1 MQGARV
7 PSLVREAFTCFG
19 PAKLM
24 GHDYW
29 ALEPVPCS
37 RGGHSNEKP
46 VHCSKRAA
54 PAHRNEAVACA
65 QQQKPIA
72 AKNKFKLK
80 KKKIE

>member
-1 MQGARV
+1 MV
-7 PSLVREAFTCFG
+7 NFIHNVREVNAMNKWTRAAI
-19 PAKLM
+19 PA
-24 GHDYW
+24 
-29 ALEPVPCS
+29 
-37 RGGHSNEKP
+37 HSNEKP

-80 KKKIE
+80 KKIIE